1 MSLASRFAPVAH
13 SRSQQLIR
21 SCRKV
26 IRIPGNELK
35 AGITK
40 GWIMDQIAAPAG
52 VVETPRTS
60 DTAIAVAAIVVLICS
75 YSVNA
80 MDRTLFPLMLT
91 DVRREY
97 GFTLPQAGLMSTF
110 FTLGMAFAGIP
121 TGYLMSRYTRKT
133 VIQVGILIYSATTV
147 VTVVAFGFA
156 DMLLYRAITGVGE
169 AMQLTALLAVFSS
182 YFSRYRAAGVGILNY
197 AYAGGAAIGPAL
209 GAKLLVEYAT
219 WRAPMIIFGVIGL
232 GMMALI
238 AAVVRPR
245 LSETNTAKQRE
256 ATLSTGGAATLR
268 NLNTCVLVI
277 LSIIFGLALYGYLGM
292 YPTFLREQLHYAPAD
307 AGRVMSIYG
316 LGVLVSV
323 VSGWLGD
330 RFSPRIILGTSFLI
344 ASVIAA
350 LVFNGPTDF
359 AAQAAFSLVLG
370 ATFSGTIFVNLAAC
384 HVKSV
389 SADLAGRASGV
400 FVTSLYGSATI
411 AGYVIGWIV
420 GLAGWTVAGNVQ
432 LVLLCFAGAVISL
445 ALRPE
450 RMATR
455 AA

>member
-1 MSLASRFAPVAH
+1 
-13 SRSQQLIR
+13 
-21 SCRKV
+21 
-26 IRIPGNELK
+26 
-35 AGITK
+35 
-40 GWIMDQIAAPAG
+40 MDQTAAPAG

-121 TGYLMSRYTRKT
+121 TGYLISRYSRKT

-147 VTVVAFGFA
+147 ITVVAFGFA

-292 YPTFLREQLHYAPAD
+292 YPTFLREQLQYAPAD

-350 LVFNGPTDF
+350 LLFNGPTDF

>member
-1 MSLASRFAPVAH
+1 
-13 SRSQQLIR
+13 
-21 SCRKV
+21 
-26 IRIPGNELK
+26 
-35 AGITK
+35 
-40 GWIMDQIAAPAG
+40 MDQTTTRSS
-52 VVETPRTS
+52 VEDTPRTS
-60 DTAIAVAAIVVLICS
+60 ANAIAVAAIVILICS

-133 VIQVGILIYSATTV
+133 VIQVGIFIYSATTII
-147 VTVVAFGFA
+147 TVLAAGFA
-156 DMLLYRAITGVGE
+156 DMLLYRAITGIGE

-182 YFSRYRAAGVGILNY
+182 YFSRHRATGVGILNY

-209 GAKLLVEYAT
+209 GAKLLVDYGT
-219 WRAPMIIFGVIGL
+219 WRAPMIIYGVIGL
-232 GMMALI
+232 VMMVLI
-238 AAVVRPR
+238 AAVVRPH
-245 LSETNTAKQRE
+245 LSETNTANQRD
-256 ATLSTGGAATLR
+256 TKISTGGATTLK
-268 NLNTCVLVI
+268 NLNTCVLVV

-323 VSGWLGD
+323 FSGWLGD
-330 RFSPRIILGTSFLI
+330 RFSPRVVLGTSFLV
-344 ASVIAA
+344 ASAIAA
-350 LVFNGPTDF
+350 LLFNGPTDF
-359 AAQAAFSLVLG
+359 TAQAAFSFVLG

-432 LVLLCFAGAVISL
+432 LVLLCFAGALISL

-450 RMATR
+450 RMAAQTN
-455 AA
+455 

>member
-1 MSLASRFAPVAH
+1 VDGVLARTLQRWSEAVTAAESRDG
-13 SRSQQLIR
+13 LY
-21 SCRKV
+21 
-26 IRIPGNELK
+26 GGED
-35 AGITK
+35 
-40 GWIMDQIAAPAG
+40 IMDQTAAPKS
-52 VVETPRTS
+52 VEDTKQIFG
-60 DTAIAVAAIVVLICS
+60 TAIAVTAILVLILS
-75 YSVNA
+75 YCVNA
-80 MDRTLFPLMLT
+80 MDRTLFPILLT
-91 DVRREY
+91 DVRKEY

-110 FTLGMAFAGIP
+110 FTLGMTLAGIP

-133 VIQVGILIYSATTV
+133 VIQVGILIYSAATIITV
-147 VTVVAFGFA
+147 AATGFA

-182 YFSRYRAAGVGILNY
+182 YFSRYRAAGVGLLNSGF
-197 AYAGGAAIGPAL
+197 AVGAIIGPAL
-209 GAKLLVEYAT
+209 GAKLLVDDGT
-219 WRAPMIIFGVIGL
+219 WRAPMIIYGIIGL
-232 GMMALI
+232 AMMVLI
-238 AAVVRPR
+238 EAMVRPQ
-245 LSETNTAKQRE
+245 LSETNTLKQPETRIS
-256 ATLSTGGAATLR
+256 AGGATTMK

-316 LGVLVSV
+316 LGALVSV
-323 VSGWLGD
+323 ISGWLGD
-330 RFSPRIILGTSFLI
+330 CFSPRVIFGTSFLL
-344 ASVIAA
+344 ASAIAA
-350 LVFNGPTDF
+350 LLFNGPTDF
-359 AAQAAFSLVLG
+359 AAQAAFSFMLG
-370 ATFSGTIFVNLAAC
+370 ATFSGTIFVNLAGY

-432 LVLLCFAGAVISL
+432 LVLLCFTGAIISL

-450 RMATR
+450 RMAKR
-455 AA
+455 SV

>member
-1 MSLASRFAPVAH
+1 
-13 SRSQQLIR
+13 
-21 SCRKV
+21 
-26 IRIPGNELK
+26 
-35 AGITK
+35 
-40 GWIMDQIAAPAG
+40 MDQITTRASVEDPARISG
-52 VVETPRTS
+52 S
-60 DTAIAVAAIVVLICS
+60 AIAVAAIIVLICS
-75 YSVNA
+75 YCVNA

-110 FTLGMAFAGIP
+110 FTLGMALAGIP
-121 TGYLMSRYTRKT
+121 TGYLMSRYSRKT
-133 VIQVGILIYSATTV
+133 VIQVGILIYSATTII
-147 VTVVAFGFA
+147 TVVATGFA
-156 DMLLYRAITGVGE
+156 DMLLYRAITGIGE

-209 GAKLLVEYAT
+209 GARLLVDYGT
-219 WRAPMIIFGVIGL
+219 WRAPMIIFGIIGL
-232 GMMALI
+232 VMMVLI
-238 AAVVRPR
+238 AAVVRPA
-245 LSETNTAKQRE
+245 LSETNSANQRD
-256 ATLSTGGAATLR
+256 TKLSTGGATTLR
-268 NLNTCVLVI
+268 NLNTIVLVI
-277 LSIIFGLALYGYLGM
+277 LSIMFGLALYGYLGM
-292 YPTFLREQLHYAPAD
+292 YPTFLREQLHYAPPD

-330 RFSPRIILGTSFLI
+330 RFSPRLVLCTSFLA
-344 ASVIAA
+344 ASGVAA
-350 LVFNGPTDF
+350 LMFNGPSDF
-359 AAQAAFSLVLG
+359 MAQAAFSFVLG

-432 LVLLCFAGAVISL
+432 LVLLCFAGAIISL

-450 RMATR
+450 RMATQTN
-455 AA
+455 